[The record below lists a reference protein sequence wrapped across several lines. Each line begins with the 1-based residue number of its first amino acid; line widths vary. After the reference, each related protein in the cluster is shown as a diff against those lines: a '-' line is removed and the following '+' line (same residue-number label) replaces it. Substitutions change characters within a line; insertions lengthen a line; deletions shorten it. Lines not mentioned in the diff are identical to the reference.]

1 MVSLTLVDDTRS
13 SSEGLSSR
21 YLTTNLSVNMAIKI
35 EEANAAI
42 EDLETR
48 LNELRVPVEKLSDIR
63 SDIAT
68 IKAQLAKSTPS
79 HSIVREATHSIRNA
93 VHEVAGEMIS
103 PAATAAITALGKVTG
118 AF

>member
-1 MVSLTLVDDTRS
+1 M
-13 SSEGLSSR
+13 
-21 YLTTNLSVNMAIKI
+21 NMAINV
-35 EEANAAI
+35 EQANAAI
-42 EDLETR
+42 ADLEKR
-48 LNELRVPVEKLSDIR
+48 LSELRVPAEKLSDIH

-79 HSIVREATHSIRNA
+79 HSIVREAAHSIRKA
-93 VHEVAGEMIS
+93 VHEIAGEMIS

>member
-1 MVSLTLVDDTRS
+1 
-13 SSEGLSSR
+13 
-21 YLTTNLSVNMAIKI
+21 MAINI

-42 EDLETR
+42 ADLEAR
-48 LNELRVPVEKLSDIR
+48 LSELRVPAEELSDVH

-68 IKAQLAKSTPS
+68 IKAQLGKSTPS
-79 HSIVREATHSIRNA
+79 HPIVREAAHAIRNA
-93 VHEVAGEMIS
+93 VREVAGETIT